1 MTVEQTIQTITNLPV
16 ADRLLI
22 AEALWDSFT
31 DLDLPPLSG
40 SQQAELDRRMVA
52 HELNPSTALSR
63 EEVEVRLREL
73 R

>member
-1 MTVEQTIQTITNLPV
+1 MTVELTIQTLTHLPV

-31 DLDLPPLSG
+31 ESDLPPLSG
-40 SQQAELDRRMVA
+40 SQQAELDRRMVS
-52 HELNPSTALSR
+52 HELDPSTALSR
-63 EEVEVRLREL
+63 EQVEMRLREL

>member
-1 MTVEQTIQTITNLPV
+1 MTVDQTIQTLTHLPV

-31 DLDLPPLSG
+31 ESDLPPLSG
-40 SQQAELDRRMVA
+40 SQQAELDTRIAA
-52 HELNPSTALSR
+52 HELDPSTALSR
-63 EEVEVRLREL
+63 DEVEIRLREL

>member
-1 MTVEQTIQTITNLPV
+1 MTVDQTIQTLTHLPV

-31 DLDLPPLSG
+31 ESDLPPLSG
-40 SQQAELDRRMVA
+40 SQQTELDSRMVA
-52 HELNPSTALSR
+52 HELDPSTAISR
-63 EEVEVRLREL
+63 EEVENRLREL

>member
-1 MTVEQTIQTITNLPV
+1 MTVDQTIQTITNLPV

-22 AEALWDSFT
+22 AEALWDSFA
-31 DLDLPPLSG
+31 DSDLPPLSV
-40 SQQAELDRRMVA
+40 SQQDEIDTRMAA
-52 HELNPSTALSR
+52 HELNPSTSLSR

>member
-1 MTVEQTIQTITNLPV
+1 MTVDQTIQALTHLPV

-31 DLDLPPLSG
+31 ESDLPPLSG
-40 SQQAELDRRMVA
+40 SQQAELDRRMA
-52 HELNPSTALSR
+52 AYELDPSTALSR

>member
-1 MTVEQTIQTITNLPV
+1 MTVEQTIHTITNLPV

>member
-1 MTVEQTIQTITNLPV
+1 MTVDQTIQTLTHLPV

-31 DLDLPPLSG
+31 ELDLPPLSG
-40 SQQAELDRRMVA
+40 SQQAELDRRIAA
-52 HELNPSTALSR
+52 HELDPSTAISR
-63 EEVEVRLREL
+63 EEFEMRLREL

>member
-31 DLDLPPLSG
+31 DSDLPPLSG
-40 SQQAELDRRMVA
+40 SQQAELDSRMVA

>member
-1 MTVEQTIQTITNLPV
+1 MTVDQTIQTLTHLPV

-31 DLDLPPLSG
+31 ESDLPLLSG
-40 SQQAELDRRMVA
+40 SQQAELDRRMA
-52 HELNPSTALSR
+52 AYELNPSTALSR